1 MDDPFPDS
9 GALDSHSDVANSHPR
24 IWVEFGETYQDE
36 ILAYMLPLEIDFII
50 NEYLLLL
57 RDLDEFDSS
66 AMPDTAIEMQASVI
80 ARLQG
85 FIESGLIGI
94 SKMNTMSHVI
104 LGDDLFPTDEESP
117 LYLSDLV
124 FDQER

>member
-1 MDDPFPDS
+1 
-9 GALDSHSDVANSHPR
+9 
-24 IWVEFGETYQDE
+24 
-36 ILAYMLPLEIDFII
+36 
-50 NEYLLLL
+50 
-57 RDLDEFDSS
+57 
-66 AMPDTAIEMQASVI
+66 MPDTAIEMQASVI

-94 SKMNTMSHVI
+94 SKMNTMNHVI